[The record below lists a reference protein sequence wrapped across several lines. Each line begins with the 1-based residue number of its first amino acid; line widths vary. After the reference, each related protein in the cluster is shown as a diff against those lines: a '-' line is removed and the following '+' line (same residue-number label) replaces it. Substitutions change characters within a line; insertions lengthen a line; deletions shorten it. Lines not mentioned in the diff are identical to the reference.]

1 MSIKVSLE
9 VVSVPSSEAVVWETP
24 VCTCVWSVCRAVRGA
39 PGTCLWEEGRRQQ
52 AGVEEGGSRLAV
64 CSGVFLGAFFCHV
77 HVFGNLF
84 RL

>member
-1 MSIKVSLE
+1 MFLPLKLLCGRR
-9 VVSVPSSEAVVWETP
+9 PCAP
-24 VCTCVWSVCRAVRGA
+24 VCGA
-39 PGTCLWEEGRRQQ
+39 CAGQFGGLQALTCLWEEGRRQQ

-64 CSGVFLGAFFCHV
+64 CSGVFLEAFFCHV